1 MINRKDEHV
10 QLALDQYDDV
20 RLSDFDNMKFI
31 YNGLTSTNP
40 ADIDISTTFANLS
53 METPFYINAM
63 TGGSAK
69 TKEINK
75 DLAEIAKTTKIAIAS
90 GSLSAALKDKT
101 ISDSFSIMREVNQE
115 GLIFANIGAEYNLEK
130 AQEAVEILNADALQI
145 HINLTQEL
153 IMPEGDRKFDFWID
167 NIAEIVSNISVPV
180 IVKEVGFGMSRETV
194 AKLKSVGVKNIDISG
209 SGGTNF
215 ASIENNRRLK
225 KDYYYLEDFGLS
237 TVNSL
242 LDNQEYIEDL
252 NILASGGVRNAL
264 DIVKSL
270 SLGAKAVGISGFILN
285 SLMTDGKEETI
296 ELINN
301 LKDEIRVI
309 MSILDSKNISELKY
323 TNIIFMN
330 NVKEFMENRNIESM
344 AFRQVNK

>member
-75 DLAEIAKTTKIAIAS
+75 DLAEIAKATKIAIAS